1 VTDENSIIGAV
12 AVQAKVKGVLS
23 SEAREDGTET
33 LTFELDTIPGAVWQL
48 ELQALL
54 PPGLRVSL
62 FERGGRKCAL
72 VTSTRGD
79 TEQAVAAFER
89 AVSGANQVSHEAH
102 LVAANDR
109 RARERALA
117 GERS

>member
-1 VTDENSIIGAV
+1 MA
-12 AVQAKVKGVLS
+12 AQAKVKGMLS

-54 PPGLRVSL
+54 PPGMRVSL
-62 FERGGRKCAL
+62 FERGGQKCAL
-72 VTSTRGD
+72 LTCTTGN
-79 TEQAVAAFER
+79 TEQAVAAFEQ
-89 AVSGANQVSHEAH
+89 ALSGANQVSHEAH
-102 LVAANDR
+102 RAAANDR
-109 RARERALA
+109 KARERALA